1 MLCEEPGWPW
11 FLLGRGMKITS
22 YGIASINKIYNF
34 QKLLETVFF
43 LPRII
48 LFSNILR
55 RSFNN
60 LILIFFSF
68 LLFSFSLDRCTSV
81 FLHPST
87 KITRWNFLKTFNY
100 LSSATLFA
108 DSFPIISTCDKT
120 LVQEISG
127 MRSFQ
132 PLYFSISLHH
142 KRNFLFTLLF
152 LCV

>member
-1 MLCEEPGWPW
+1 MESPPLIKYIIFRNYWKQFFSSSNNS
-11 FLLGRGMKITS
+11 FLEYS
-22 YGIASINKIYNF
+22 SSIVQQF
-34 QKLLETVFF
+34 DLDVFF
-43 LPRII
+43 
-48 LFSNILR
+48 FS
-55 RSFNN
+55 SF
-60 LILIFFSF
+60 L

>member
-1 MLCEEPGWPW
+1 MESPP
-11 FLLGRGMKITS
+11 FIK
-22 YGIASINKIYNF
+22 Y
-34 QKLLETVFF
+34 
-43 LPRII
+43 II
-48 LFSNILR
+48 SRNYWKQ
-55 RSFNN
+55 
-60 LILIFFSF
+60 FFSSSNNSF
-68 LLFSFSLDRCTSV
+68 LEYSSSIVQQFDLDLFFFSSFLLLFSFSLDRCTSV

-87 KITRWNFLKTFNY
+87 KITCWNFLKTFNY

>member
-1 MLCEEPGWPW
+1 MESPPLI
-11 FLLGRGMKITS
+11 K
-22 YGIASINKIYNF
+22 Y
-34 QKLLETVFF
+34 
-43 LPRII
+43 II
-48 LFSNILR
+48 SRNYWKQ
-55 RSFNN
+55 
-60 LILIFFSF
+60 FFSSSNNSF
-68 LLFSFSLDRCTSV
+68 LEYSSSIVQQFDLDLFFFSSFLLLFSFSLDRCTSV

-87 KITRWNFLKTFNY
+87 KITCWNFLKTFNY

>member
-1 MLCEEPGWPW
+1 MESPPLIKYIIFRNYWKQFFSSSNNS
-11 FLLGRGMKITS
+11 FLEYS
-22 YGIASINKIYNF
+22 SSIVQQF
-34 QKLLETVFF
+34 DLDVFF
-43 LPRII
+43 
-48 LFSNILR
+48 FS
-55 RSFNN
+55 SF
-60 LILIFFSF
+60 L

-87 KITRWNFLKTFNY
+87 KITCWNFLKTFNY

>member
-1 MLCEEPGWPW
+1 ME
-11 FLLGRGMKITS
+11 S
-22 YGIASINKIYNF
+22 
-34 QKLLETVFF
+34 
-43 LPRII
+43 LPLIKYII
-48 LFSNILR
+48 SRNYWKQ
-55 RSFNN
+55 
-60 LILIFFSF
+60 FFSSSNNSF
-68 LLFSFSLDRCTSV
+68 LEYSSSIVQQFDLDLFFFSSFLLLFSFSLDRCTSV

>member
-1 MLCEEPGWPW
+1 MESPPLIKYIISRNYWKQFFSSSNNS
-11 FLLGRGMKITS
+11 FLEYS
-22 YGIASINKIYNF
+22 SSIVQQF
-34 QKLLETVFF
+34 DLDVFF
-43 LPRII
+43 
-48 LFSNILR
+48 FS
-55 RSFNN
+55 SF
-60 LILIFFSF
+60 L

>member
-1 MLCEEPGWPW
+1 MESPPLI
-11 FLLGRGMKITS
+11 K
-22 YGIASINKIYNF
+22 Y
-34 QKLLETVFF
+34 
-43 LPRII
+43 II
-48 LFSNILR
+48 FRNYWKQ
-55 RSFNN
+55 
-60 LILIFFSF
+60 FFSSSNNSF
-68 LLFSFSLDRCTSV
+68 LEYSSSIVQQFDLDLFFFSSFLLLFSFSLDRCTSV